1 MKTIG
6 LWFRI
11 VRPQTLAA
19 SLCPV
24 MAALIA
30 MPSPVTSATVA
41 AVTIVCALALQ
52 ILSNLINDYYDFVR
66 GTDKKGRAGFKR
78 ALAEGEVSKRQMQ
91 WACLTALA
99 VSVGCG
105 LFLVVHGGWVIL
117 AIGIT
122 ALLFAWLY
130 TATSHSLSYLGVA
143 DIFVFLYYG
152 VIASSGTYYL
162 QTGQFAWS
170 VWCAGGVSG
179 LISMCVLLINNLR
192 DMDSDRL
199 VGKRTFPVRFG
210 RRAALCLMGT
220 VVTLMPVLA
229 YLALGWSLAM
239 LVVVP
244 AAALFAATIRAKG
257 ATYNK
262 LLMAA
267 GIINIIYVVLMA
279 VSRQGSGGE
288 RDNIHHLLYIAQ
300 LCASLADSPAPIVTP
315 HSARHH
321 HHANHLIYRHF
332 RHYRPH
338 RSRHCLQP
346 DGHEWECVYN
356 VNYCINIHHE
366 CIFIHF
372 SLANIHLLC
381 NFAPANV

>member
-1 MKTIG
+1 MMKTIG

-41 AVTIVCALALQ
+41 TVTIVCALALQ

-66 GTDKKGRAGFKR
+66 GTDQKGRAGFKR
-78 ALAEGEVSKRQMQ
+78 ALA
-91 WACLTALA
+91 
-99 VSVGCG
+99 
-105 LFLVVHGGWVIL
+105 
-117 AIGIT
+117 
-122 ALLFAWLY
+122 
-130 TATSHSLSYLGVA
+130 ATSHSLSYLGVA

-220 VVTLMPVLA
+220 VVALMPVLA

-279 VSRQGSGGE
+279 V
-288 RDNIHHLLYIAQ
+288 
-300 LCASLADSPAPIVTP
+300 
-315 HSARHH
+315 
-321 HHANHLIYRHF
+321 
-332 RHYRPH
+332 
-338 RSRHCLQP
+338 
-346 DGHEWECVYN
+346 
-356 VNYCINIHHE
+356 
-366 CIFIHF
+366 
-372 SLANIHLLC
+372 
-381 NFAPANV
+381 